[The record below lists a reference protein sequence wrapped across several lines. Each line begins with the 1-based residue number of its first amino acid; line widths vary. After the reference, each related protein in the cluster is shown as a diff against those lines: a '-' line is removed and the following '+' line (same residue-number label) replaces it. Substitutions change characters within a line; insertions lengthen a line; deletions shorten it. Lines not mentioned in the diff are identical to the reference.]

1 MLGLIYKEFI
11 AIRKQFIP
19 IFIVMLFFSGLI
31 IAAPVFSDLEEWEVN
46 LTLCFSSLVMMLV
59 VEMFQQGIF
68 EHDERKVWQA
78 FICSTSDGIKK
89 QISSKYIFNLF
100 VSSTTMCWCI
110 FWFYTAAAISDHD
123 ITVAVLVLRFF
134 VLIQIFF
141 RAFETPFIIR
151 FGNKKGNVIRMSAMG
166 TIILIILIYS
176 LFGDM
181 SIFGSVEDV
190 VKWFQETFSENI
202 PMLLR
207 FAPAVV
213 LFLYW
218 GSYKISCLL
227 YLKGGDSY
235 DK

>member
-1 MLGLIYKEFI
+1 
-11 AIRKQFIP
+11 
-19 IFIVMLFFSGLI
+19 
-31 IAAPVFSDLEEWEVN
+31 
-46 LTLCFSSLVMMLV
+46 
-59 VEMFQQGIF
+59 
-68 EHDERKVWQA
+68 
-78 FICSTSDGIKK
+78 
-89 QISSKYIFNLF
+89 
-100 VSSTTMCWCI
+100 MCWCI